1 MGLFGN
7 KNKTNEGGLM
17 DVIRCDEPSYL
28 IWKWRPKGEDAN
40 STKKENAIRYGSSLR
55 VKDGEVAV
63 FVYHQKDGTQQ
74 DFIEGPYDD
83 TIKTGNFPILTSI
96 VGAAFGGA
104 SPFQAEVYFINL
116 AGIIQ
121 VKFGVPFFDV
131 VDPRFMDYA
140 VPVAV
145 RGTINFKISDYKD
158 FIKLHRLIDFN
169 LDSFQ
174 TQIRDA
180 LIRYVKGVV
189 ANIPSDKGIPVIQLE
204 RKILEINDSVE
215 TYVKPR
221 LQNDFG
227 VTVSAVDISDVELD
241 KASEGYKELKA
252 VTADITTQTTQ
263 AQAAVNIKQMQ
274 DMQRVQ
280 MENLEETQRIQR
292 EEMQRAQKLQTES
305 ANLSAFQIE
314 KQSEVGIAGANA
326 LGQMGANGG
335 VGVSLGDGGGFN
347 PAGMMAGM
355 AMGSAIGQN
364 MAGMMNG
371 ALGGVNQQVPP
382 QMPGMNVPP
391 VPPVSQYNVAVNGQ
405 NTGPYTIQV
414 LSQMAA
420 GGQFSKDS
428 LVWKSGMANWQKA
441 EEVAELAPLFV
452 PSAPSVPPIPP
463 VPPAM

>member
-40 STKKENAIRYGSSLR
+40 STKKENAIRYGSSLL

-145 RGTINFKISDYKD
+145 RGTINFKISDYKE

-274 DMQRVQ
+274 DIQRVQ

-452 PSAPSVPPIPP
+452 PSAPPVPPIPP

>member
-1 MGLFGN
+1 MGFFGI
-7 KNKTNEGGLM
+7 KNKSNEGGLM

-28 IWKWRPKGEDAN
+28 IWKWRPKGEDVN

-145 RGTINFKISDYKD
+145 RGTINFKISDYKE

-263 AQAAVNIKQMQ
+263 AQATVNIKQMQ

-420 GGQFSKDS
+420 GGQFTKDS

-452 PSAPSVPPIPP
+452 PSAPPVPPIPP